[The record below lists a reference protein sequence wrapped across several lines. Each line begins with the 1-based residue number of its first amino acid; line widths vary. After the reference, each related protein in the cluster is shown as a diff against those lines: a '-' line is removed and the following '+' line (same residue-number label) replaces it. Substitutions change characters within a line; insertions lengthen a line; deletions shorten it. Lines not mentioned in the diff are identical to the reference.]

1 MKKIHLLVLAVCMI
15 LFISGCA
22 YKSQTVS
29 FEPQINVAKLDIGK
43 GQKINIFVVDERDT
57 KSLGHRG
64 GAFGKG
70 AEISTEQDVV
80 DIIYKELSDALVNYN
95 FVPVSEE
102 EEAPMSMKA
111 ELRLLEYSTSTGFW
125 TGGVHTK
132 STMKVICN
140 KGAEE
145 FEEIYRVENEKRVV
159 FVPGADKNA
168 QMMNEML
175 SEILNKVLN
184 DEKLIDFLKK

>member
-1 MKKIHLLVLAVCMI
+1 MKKFHFLVLAVSMI
-15 LFISGCA
+15 LFVSGCA
-22 YKSQTVS
+22 FKSQTVS
-29 FEPQINVAKLDIGK
+29 FEPQVNVTKLDIGK
-43 GQKINIFVVDERDT
+43 GQKIILSVVDERDT

-70 AEISTEQDVV
+70 AEISTEQDVA
-80 DIIYKELSDALVNYN
+80 DIIYKELSDGLVNYN
-95 FVPVSEE
+95 FVPVSE

-132 STMKVICN
+132 SAMKVICS

-159 FVPGADKNA
+159 FVPGADKNT
-168 QMMNEML
+168 QMINEML